1 MTASEWRWRPVR
13 QEGIW
18 KHGCPWARP
27 LTAAVPWITLALLFV
42 MFALIGG
49 RLAAAPGVTFDLP
62 APVGELSEVTG
73 LAAIVMPMARENGEG
88 VDTLVFFDDA
98 RFLLSDVSSEPEE
111 MLRRQLGKRASAE
124 KNPVLLLLVDRR
136 IPAGD
141 LMKIVGLARESGV
154 AHVQVAEKRQ

>member
-27 LTAAVPWITLALLFV
+27 FTAAVPWITLALLFV
-42 MFALIGG
+42 MFGLIGD

-62 APVGELSEVTG
+62 APVGELSEITG
-73 LAAIVMPMARENGEG
+73 LAAVVMPMARENSDGT
-88 VDTLVFFDDA
+88 DTLVFFDDA
-98 RFLLSDVSSEPEE
+98 RFILSAESSESEE
-111 MLRRQLGKRASAE
+111 MLRRQLSKRASME
-124 KNPVLLLLVDRR
+124 TNPVLLLLMDRR

-141 LMKIVGLARESGV
+141 LMRIVGLARESGV
-154 AHVQVAEKRQ
+154 AHVQVAEKRK